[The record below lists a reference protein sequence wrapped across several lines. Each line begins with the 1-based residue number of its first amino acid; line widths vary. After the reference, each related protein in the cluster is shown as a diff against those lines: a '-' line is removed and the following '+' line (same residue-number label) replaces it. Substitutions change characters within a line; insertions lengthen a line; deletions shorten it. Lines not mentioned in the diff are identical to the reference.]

1 MEETDT
7 NSEFNNEPNLRL
19 SEPFIDLEAGL
30 QSISLEPE
38 PESEVSSTTI
48 KNTFLAGDIT
58 TVLSNMKASEP
69 KILTAEELQQIK
81 DDIEKNV
88 NYSSYTEGLETLNT
102 PDNLIGRMR
111 NAFDTFEEK
120 TGRKGM
126 TYSEMREMMG

>member
-30 QSISLEPE
+30 QSTSLE

-102 PDNLIGRMR
+102 PENLIGRLR
-111 NAFDTFEEK
+111 NAFHTFEEK